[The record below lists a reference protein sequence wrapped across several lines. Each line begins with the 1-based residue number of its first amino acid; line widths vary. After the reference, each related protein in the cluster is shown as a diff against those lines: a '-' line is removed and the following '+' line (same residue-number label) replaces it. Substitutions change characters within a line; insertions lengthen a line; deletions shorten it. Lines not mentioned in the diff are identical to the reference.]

1 MQIESVKN
9 PKWVDAEHTKIDVV
23 VKFKEMANEIPFTAS
38 KDDCMDYGV
47 AIFEAC
53 EAGQYGVVEA
63 YVPPA
68 PEPEAANQ
76 TQPTVEGAQTL

>member
-9 PKWVDAEHTKIDVV
+9 PKWVDAGHTKIDVV

-38 KDDCMDYGV
+38 KNDCTDYGV

-53 EAGQYGVVEA
+53 EAGQHGVVAA
-63 YVPPA
+63 YVPPP
-68 PEPEAANQ
+68 PEPKAASQ
-76 TQPTVEGAQTL
+76 TQPTVDGAQTL